1 MHLIWTKKGTI
12 AVGSDADVVLFVPAA
27 SQTIY
32 AKDLHGN
39 CDYTLLE
46 GRTLRGQVKKVFLRG
61 TLIVDGP
68 QWLGR
73 EGMGRFVPRG
83 EVRAF

>member
-1 MHLIWTKKGTI
+1 M
-12 AVGSDADVVLFVPAA
+12 GSDADVLLFNPKVR
-27 SQTIY
+27 QTIH
-32 AKDLHGN
+32 AHTLHSQ

-46 GRTLRGQVKKVFLRG
+46 GRSLQGRVEKVFLRG
-61 TLIVDGP
+61 QLIVDGE

-73 EGMGRFVPRG
+73 EGMGQFVPRG